1 MTLQTII
8 DSVLDTTR
16 EGDLDI
22 IKRIAQKHYYNLCEL
37 TDWQS
42 MRRST
47 TLTFDKTETDG
58 HFLPSDLINVT
69 GVVSEVSGSEEPY
82 RHIDPG
88 QRYVVGGL
96 PKWFHPS
103 VAVTPLDSLVPAGAT
118 GGASIAQDSDT
129 FTATLGASRINEYVR
144 FYTHPGFH
152 KITSASTTAPTI
164 TPVWRGP
171 QVDNQACFV
180 RPPNTR
186 KLVIVD
192 AAGDLVADTVTVNYW
207 AYPEALFQDWQQI
220 MLPSTR
226 PLELLCIIEILSNT
240 ERKQR
245 QAEFFRA
252 EYNDIALPN
261 MLAMNPK
268 SLPPA
273 IPRGRNGQAA
283 FMGRRRG
290 IIYAR

>member
-16 EGDLDI
+16 EGDLDA

-42 MRRST
+42 LRRSIP
-47 TLTFDKTETDG
+47 LIFAATETDG
-58 HFLPSDLINVT
+58 HYLPSDLINVT

-82 RHIDPG
+82 RHCDPG
-88 QRYVVGGL
+88 QRFIVGGAS
-96 PKWFHPS
+96 KWFHPS
-103 VAVTPLDSLVPAGAT
+103 VAVTPLDSLIPSGPI
-118 GGASIAQDSDT
+118 GGASIIENASS
-129 FTATLGASRINEYVR
+129 FTATLGGDRTGEYVR
-144 FYTHPGFH
+144 FDTHAGFH
-152 KITSASTTAPTI
+152 KITSASTSAPAI
-164 TPVWRGP
+164 TPAWRGP
-171 QVDNQACFV
+171 TISNRPCFV

-192 AAGDLVADTVTVNYW
+192 AAGDLAADTVTVNYW
-207 AYPEALFQDWQQI
+207 AYPEPLFQDWQPI

-290 IIYAR
+290 AIYAR